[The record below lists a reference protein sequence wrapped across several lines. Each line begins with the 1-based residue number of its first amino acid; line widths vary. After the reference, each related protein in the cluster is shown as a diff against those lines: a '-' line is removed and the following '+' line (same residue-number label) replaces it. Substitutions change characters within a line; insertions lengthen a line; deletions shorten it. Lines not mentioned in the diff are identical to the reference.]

1 MSRFFNN
8 QSYIVNGDMS
18 NTVVP
23 DSRSTATIVG
33 SWIRLTDLD
42 SIGIQEKWTGVAT
55 TGTFGFEIND
65 DEDPNVGNG
74 RTVLGPKAITPTADI
89 TAAAPAGG
97 TSGSAS
103 INLAG
108 ASMPRAKWG
117 RFVYTRTSGGSAAS
131 LQVGV
136 NGRGT

>member
-8 QSYIVNGDMS
+8 QNYIVNGDMS
-18 NTVVP
+18 NAVAP

-33 SWIRLTDLD
+33 PWIRLTDLD

-65 DEDPNVGNG
+65 DEDPNVA
-74 RTVLGPKAITPTADI
+74 RSVMGPKAITPTADI

-103 INLAG
+103 INLVG
-108 ASMPRAKWG
+108 ANMPRAKWG
-117 RFVYTRTSGGSAAS
+117 RFVYTRTSGGSAAA
-131 LQVGV
+131 LQAAV